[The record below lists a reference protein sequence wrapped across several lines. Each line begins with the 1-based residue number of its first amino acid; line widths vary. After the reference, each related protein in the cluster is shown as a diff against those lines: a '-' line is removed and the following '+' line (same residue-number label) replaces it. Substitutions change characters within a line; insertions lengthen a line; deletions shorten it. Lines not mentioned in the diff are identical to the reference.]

1 MGEGEREG
9 QKSLKDLKHSRSRE
23 DRRERPDPEVMGL
36 MEFQELMKGGSATF
50 EAMEVKCRG
59 RMRKERERRLDQ
71 RVIIKRGD
79 VTKFHG
85 IGLSVEETQDA
96 ESNYQHSAEGRGSML
111 HRQQSSVRPGRMHE
125 LER

>member
-1 MGEGEREG
+1 
-9 QKSLKDLKHSRSRE
+9 
-23 DRRERPDPEVMGL
+23 MGL

-96 ESNYQHSAEGRGSML
+96 ESNYQHSAERRGEEACFTD
-111 HRQQSSVRPGRMHE
+111 SSRVCDLGGCMNWKDKMKLIGWE
-125 LER
+125 QI